1 MWKENNN
8 KLERNF
14 KFADFKEAMVFIQM
28 IAFAAEKLDHHPEII
43 NVYNKVDI
51 KLYTHTAKDS
61 VTEKDKILA
70 GEIDRIYNKYFSNL

>member
-28 IAFAAEKLDHHPEII
+28 IAFAAEKMDHHPEII